1 LQLLS
6 IIALGFFLGMRHATD
21 PDHVVAVATIVSQQ
35 KSIRRSAAIGIIWGI
50 GHTLTIAVV
59 GVGIIFFR
67 VEIPTRLGLGMEWS
81 VGVMLI
87 LLGAA
92 NMLGFLRAV
101 PRSMLAAKQEI
112 EPEHVHTHGGVAH
125 SLPYEHDH
133 THEVPSVDWMD
144 RTFGGLGLYQI
155 VRPLVVGIVHGLA
168 GSAAIA
174 LLVLA
179 TIPSA
184 SWGIVYLL
192 IFGLG
197 TIAGMM
203 FITAAVAV
211 PFAYTARRVDGLNRN
226 LRLASGLVSLIF
238 GLFLVY
244 HIGFVQGLFTSH
256 PVWTPH

>member
-1 LQLLS
+1 LQLLA

-35 KSIRRSAAIGIIWGI
+35 KSIRRSAVIGIIWGI

-59 GVGIIFFR
+59 GVAIILFR

-87 LLGAA
+87 LLGVA
-92 NMLGFLRAV
+92 NLLGFARAV
-101 PRSMLAAKQEI
+101 PAEVLAAKQEMH
-112 EPEHVHTHGGVAH
+112 PEQAHMHGGLAHTH
-125 SLPYEHDH
+125 EHG
-133 THEVPSVDWMD
+133 HEVPSVDWMD
-144 RTFGGLGLYQI
+144 RTFGGMGLYQ
-155 VRPLVVGIVHGLA
+155 VLRPLVVGIVHGLA

-192 IFGLG
+192 IFGIG

-211 PFAYTARRVDGLNRN
+211 PFAYTAHRAEWLNRN
-226 LRLASGLVSLIF
+226 LRLVSGAVSVIF

>member
-1 LQLLS
+1 MQLLA

-35 KSIRRSAAIGIIWGI
+35 KSIRRSAVIGIIWGI

-59 GVGIIFFR
+59 GVAIILFR
-67 VEIPTRLGLGMEWS
+67 VVIPTRLGLGMEWS

-92 NMLGFLRAV
+92 NLLGFARVV
-101 PRSMLAAKQEI
+101 PERVAAAQLEIRSER
-112 EPEHVHTHGGVAH
+112 VHSHGGVAH
-125 SLPYEHDH
+125 
-133 THEVPSVDWMD
+133 THEHGKEIPSVDWMD
-144 RTFGGLGLYQI
+144 SAFGGMGLYQ
-155 VRPLVVGIVHGLA
+155 VLRPLVVGIVHGLA

-192 IFGLG
+192 IFGFG

-203 FITAAVAV
+203 FITAVVAV
-211 PFAYTARRVDGLNRN
+211 PFAYTARRVDSLNRN
-226 LRLASGLVSLIF
+226 LRLASGAVSLAF

-244 HIGFVQGLFTSH
+244 HIGFVQGLFTAH

>member
-35 KSIRRSAAIGIIWGI
+35 KSIRRSALIGIIWGI

-59 GVGIIFFR
+59 GVAIILFR

-81 VGVMLI
+81 VGLMLI

-92 NMLGFLRAV
+92 NLLGFTRAV
-101 PRSMLAAKQEI
+101 PESVLAAKQEM
-112 EPEHVHTHGGVAH
+112 EPEHVHDHGGAVHAH
-125 SLPYEHDH
+125 PHGH
-133 THEVPSVDWMD
+133 THEVPGVDWMD
-144 RTFGGLGLYQI
+144 RTFGGMGLYQ
-155 VRPLVVGIVHGLA
+155 VMRPLVVGIVHGLA

-192 IFGLG
+192 IFGFG

-211 PFAYTARRVDGLNRN
+211 PFAYTAQRLNWLNRN
-226 LRLASGLVSLIF
+226 LRLASGAISLVF

>member
-1 LQLLS
+1 MQLFSL
-6 IIALGFFLGMRHATD
+6 IVLGFFLGMRHATD

-35 KSIRRSAAIGIIWGI
+35 RSIRRSAVIGIIWGI

-59 GVGIIFFR
+59 GVAIILFR
-67 VEIPTRLGLGMEWS
+67 IVIPARLGLGMEWS
-81 VGVMLI
+81 VGLMLI

-92 NMLGFLRAV
+92 NLLAFIRTV
-101 PRSMLAAKQEI
+101 PERVIAAEQEI
-112 EPEHVHTHGGVAH
+112 HPEHAHSHGG
-125 SLPYEHDH
+125 PPH
-133 THEVPSVDWMD
+133 THEHRHEAPSVDWMD
-144 RTFGGLGLYQI
+144 RTFGGMGAYQAL
-155 VRPLVVGIVHGLA
+155 RPLVVGIVHGLA

-203 FITAAVAV
+203 FITAVVAV
-211 PFAYTARRVDGLNRN
+211 PFAYTAQRVDSLNRN
-226 LRLASGLVSLIF
+226 LRLASGVVSLIF

-244 HIGFVQGLFTSH
+244 HIGFVQGLFTAH

>member
-1 LQLLS
+1 
-6 IIALGFFLGMRHATD
+6 MRHATD

-35 KSIRRSAAIGIIWGI
+35 RSIRRSALIGIIWGI
-50 GHTLTIAVV
+50 GHTLTIAAV
-59 GVGIIFFR
+59 GVAIILFR

-81 VGVMLI
+81 VGLMLI

-92 NMLGFLRAV
+92 NLLGFMRVLPENA
-101 PRSMLAAKQEI
+101 LAAKQDI
-112 EPEHVHTHGGVAH
+112 DSGRVHSHGGVPH
-125 SLPYEHDH
+125 THEHDH
-133 THEVPSVDWMD
+133 EVAGVDWMD
-144 RTFGGLGLYQI
+144 RRFGGMSLYQI
-155 VRPLVVGIVHGLA
+155 FRPLIVGIVHGLA

-179 TIPSA
+179 TIPST

-192 IFGLG
+192 IFGIG

-211 PFAYTARRVDGLNRN
+211 PFAYTAQRVDWLNRN
-226 LRLASGLVSLIF
+226 LRLACGALSLAF

>member
-35 KSIRRSAAIGIIWGI
+35 KSIWRSALIGIIWGI

-59 GVGIIFFR
+59 GVAIILFR

-92 NMLGFLRAV
+92 NMLGFARAV
-101 PRSMLAAKQEI
+101 PGSVLAAKQEI
-112 EPEHVHTHGGVAH
+112 EPQHVHTHGGVAH
-125 SLPYEHDH
+125 AHEHS
-133 THEVPSVDWMD
+133 HEAPSVDWMD
-144 RTFGGLGLYQI
+144 RTFGGLGFYQ
-155 VRPLVVGIVHGLA
+155 VMRPLVVGIVHGLA

-192 IFGLG
+192 IFGFG

-211 PFAYTARRVDGLNRN
+211 PFAYTAQRVDWLNRN

-244 HIGFVQGLFTSH
+244 HIGFVQGLFTAH

>member
-1 LQLLS
+1 MQLLS

-35 KSIRRSAAIGIIWGI
+35 KSIWRSALIGIIWGI

-59 GVGIIFFR
+59 GVAIILFR

-92 NMLGFLRAV
+92 NMLGFARAV
-101 PRSMLAAKQEI
+101 PGSVLAAKQEI
-112 EPEHVHTHGGVAH
+112 EPQHVHTHGGVAH
-125 SLPYEHDH
+125 AHEHS
-133 THEVPSVDWMD
+133 HEAPSVDWMD
-144 RTFGGLGLYQI
+144 RTFGGLGFYQ
-155 VRPLVVGIVHGLA
+155 VMRPLVVGIVHGLA

-192 IFGLG
+192 IFGFG

-211 PFAYTARRVDGLNRN
+211 PFAYTAQRVDWLNRN

-244 HIGFVQGLFTSH
+244 HIGFVQGLFTAH

>member
-1 LQLLS
+1 LQLFSL
-6 IIALGFFLGMRHATD
+6 IVLGFFLGMRHATD

-35 KSIRRSAAIGIIWGI
+35 RSIRRSAVIGIIWGI

-59 GVGIIFFR
+59 GVAIILFR
-67 VEIPTRLGLGMEWS
+67 IAIPTRLGLGMEWS
-81 VGVMLI
+81 VGLMLI

-92 NMLGFLRAV
+92 NLLAFIRTV
-101 PRSMLAAKQEI
+101 PERVLAAEQEI
-112 EPEHVHTHGGVAH
+112 HSGHAHSHGGP
-125 SLPYEHDH
+125 LH
-133 THEVPSVDWMD
+133 THEHIHEARSLDWMD
-144 RTFGGLGLYQI
+144 RTFGGMGAYQ
-155 VRPLVVGIVHGLA
+155 VLRPLVVGIVHGLA

-197 TIAGMM
+197 TIVGMM

-211 PFAYTARRVDGLNRN
+211 PFAYTAQRVNSLNRN
-226 LRLASGLVSLIF
+226 LRLASGVVSLIF

-244 HIGFVQGLFTSH
+244 HIGFVQGLFTAH